1 MVYLKVG
8 HHLIAH
14 PRVCGGRLTFR
25 GTRIKVADVLEML
38 SSGMTPQQVASNYPG
53 LVSVEALQEAAR
65 LVGNGVICEV
75 IEEAA

>member
-1 MVYLKVG
+1 MFYLKIG
-8 HHLIAH
+8 QHIIAH

-38 SSGMTPQQVASNYPG
+38 DSGMTPQQVALNYPG
-53 LVSVEALQEAAR
+53 LVSIEAIQEAAM
-65 LVGNGVICEV
+65 LVGNGVIRE